1 MTLKTFG
8 TDNKQSHICEL
19 RDQSGAALVI
29 ALLMLIMLT
38 LVGLAS
44 IFTSTFE
51 IKLSGNKRGSTDAF
65 YASDSGVQVTMANIR
80 NFDLP
85 GKYHDNQ
92 YDPFTDPV
100 NPNPTKA
107 QVVITHVED
116 QRGSPRGCGD
126 SAVHF
131 GFEHFVIRSTGQD
144 QTDVGPARSSIT
156 VDQKV
161 VRLVPTLQGGG
172 LE

>member
-1 MTLKTFG
+1 LKTLG
-8 TDNKQSHICEL
+8 RDKKQFRICKL

-29 ALLMLIMLT
+29 ALLMMIMLT

-65 YASDSGVQVTMANIR
+65 FASDSGVQVTMANIR

-92 YDPFTDPV
+92 YDPFTDPT
-100 NPNPTKA
+100 NPNPTNAK
-107 QVVITHVED
+107 VVITHAED
-116 QRGSPRGCGD
+116 QHGAPRGCGD
-126 SAVHF
+126 SAAHF
-131 GFEHFVIRSTGQD
+131 GFEHYVIRSTGQD
-144 QTDVGPARSSIT
+144 QTDVGPARSSCT

>member
-1 MTLKTFG
+1 LKTLG
-8 TDNKQSHICEL
+8 RDNKQFRICEL

-107 QVVITHVED
+107 KVVITHMGN
-116 QRGSPRGCGD
+116 QHGAPRGCGD
-126 SAVHF
+126 SAAHF
-131 GFEHFVIRSTGQD
+131 GFEHYVIRSTGQD
-144 QTDVGPARSSIT
+144 QTDVGPARSNCT